1 MKVEFRR
8 SIEHRASSVQI
19 SQKDQKRQLQ
29 KVQRENDVIKIGNNH
44 FQIFGNT

>member
-8 SIEHRASSVQI
+8 SIEHKTSSVQI

-29 KVQRENDVIKIGNNH
+29 KVQRENYVIKIGHYH
-44 FQIFGNT
+44 FQVFENP